1 MTAVWRLIR
10 RDLTLVFRSGTDAGV
25 ALAFFIVT
33 VVLFPLGIGP
43 EAEILARVA
52 AGLIW
57 VAALLATLLSME
69 RLFQADYEDGSLDQL
84 VLSGVSAEAIALA
97 KIVAHWVITGL
108 PLLIVAP
115 IMAAMVQLPA
125 YAFGTMIGTLALGTP
140 VLSLIG
146 GIGAALILGARRGG
160 ALLALLVLPLFVPAL
175 IFAVGA
181 IDAAATG
188 FSPRANLLL
197 LAGLLAGALP
207 LAPIAAAAAI
217 RQALD

>member
-1 MTAVWRLIR
+1 MVIWHLVR
-10 RDLTLVFRSGTDAGV
+10 RDLTLVLRSGTDAGV

-43 EAEILARVA
+43 ETEILSRVA

-69 RLFQADYEDGSLDQL
+69 RLFQTDYEDGSLDQL
-84 VLSGVSAEAIALA
+84 ILGGVATVVIAVS
-97 KIVAHWVITGL
+97 KIAAHWVITGL
-108 PLLIVAP
+108 PLIIVAP
-115 IMAAMVQLPA
+115 VMAAMVQLPSS
-125 YAFGTMIGTLALGTP
+125 AFGVMIASLALGTP

-188 FSPRANLLL
+188 LSPRANLLL
-197 LAGLLAGALP
+197 LAGLLAASLP
-207 LAPIAAAAAI
+207 LAPLAAAAAI